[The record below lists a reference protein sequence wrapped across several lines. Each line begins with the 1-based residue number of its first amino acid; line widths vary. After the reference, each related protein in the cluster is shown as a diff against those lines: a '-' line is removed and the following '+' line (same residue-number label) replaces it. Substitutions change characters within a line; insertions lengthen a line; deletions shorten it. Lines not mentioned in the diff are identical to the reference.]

1 MNEPRSNGAGTQS
14 LERAIALL
22 RAVAAKGE
30 AGARLA
36 DLMAEAGLSKATA
49 HRILAALVRDGLME
63 QDGGTRRYH
72 LGRALAALGK
82 VAAARHRSAAAA
94 EVSASAYSRAEYRGK
109 DVAVAALLCDRH
121 LRGRGGRAALLHES
135 VAGQTTEL
143 SFSRLARESRR
154 FATVLAGLGVGK
166 GDRVAVLL
174 PKGPELLI
182 TAVAAWRLGA
192 VYMPLFTTFDPPA
205 VAVRLADSA
214 ARVVVT
220 RDFLRHKIPHDPAGR
235 RAVVTVES
243 EETFANGPSHA
254 VPFWSSLHDAAP
266 LERVAGY
273 GVDDPF
279 ALIYTPETDRTPL
292 GIPVCVW
299 ALAGVEQYMRVGLDL
314 RDDDIYWN
322 MADPGW
328 AYGVYYGLMGPLL
341 LGRTTILC
349 DGPYDARQSY
359 RVLTKYGVTNLT
371 AAPSQ
376 VRALRDADPSV
387 VPAQLAL
394 RVLSTVGEPLSADLV
409 EWASGTLKVPL
420 FDQYGQSE
428 TGVFIVNR
436 YDPDQP
442 PDAGGGSLGSALPGY
457 RVVVLDAEGREA
469 PVGGEGEI
477 AIDRDASPLFWFDG
491 YADAAERTA
500 HRFRHGHRYYLTG
513 DWACLGDDGT
523 IRYRGRVSDAVL
535 MQMNS

>member
-1 MNEPRSNGAGTQS
+1 MTEPRSNGAGTQS

-22 RAVAAKGE
+22 RVVAAKGE

-36 DLMAEAGLSKATA
+36 DLMAAAGLTKATT
-49 HRILAALVRDGLME
+49 HRMLAALVREGLLE
-63 QDGGTRRYH
+63 QDEATRRYH
-72 LGRALAALGK
+72 PGRELAALGRA
-82 VAAARHRSAAAA
+82 AAARYRSAAP

-109 DVAVAALLCDRH
+109 EVAVATLLCDRH
-121 LRGRGGRAALLHES
+121 LRGRGGRAALLHEN

-143 SFSRLARESRR
+143 SFARLARESRR
-154 FATVLAGLGVGK
+154 LASVLAGLGVAR

-220 RDFLRHKIPHDPAGR
+220 RDSLRHKIPRDPAGR
-235 RAVVTVES
+235 RSVVTVES
-243 EETFANGPSHA
+243 EEGFANGSADA
-254 VPFWSSLHDAAP
+254 VPFWSALHDAAP
-266 LERVAGY
+266 LDTVASY

-279 ALIYTPETDRTPL
+279 ALIYTPETDRHPL

-314 RDDDIYWN
+314 RDDDTYWN

-328 AYGVYYGLMGPLL
+328 AYGVFYGLIGPLL
-341 LGRTTILC
+341 LGRTTIFC

-359 RVLTKYGVTNLT
+359 RVLTKHGVTNLT

-376 VRALRDADPSV
+376 VRTLRDADPSV

-394 RVLSTVGEPLSADLV
+394 RVLSTVGEPLPADLT
-409 EWASGTLKVPL
+409 EWATGALKVPL

-442 PDAGGGSLGSALPGY
+442 AEAGAGSLGRALPGY

-469 PVGGEGEI
+469 PVGGVGEI
-477 AIDRDASPLFWFDG
+477 AIDRDHSPLFWFDG
-491 YADAAERTA
+491 YANAPERTA

-513 DWACLGDDGT
+513 DWACLGADGT

-535 MQMNS
+535 MQQMGG